1 MAGGD
6 RTRSVPRDIDVR
18 SLMVLSLHLEDWD
31 HLGLRSA
38 ISTRTFALSDVGIL
52 WRDTVQEGEQ

>member
-1 MAGGD
+1 
-6 RTRSVPRDIDVR
+6 
-18 SLMVLSLHLEDWD
+18 MVLSLHLEDWD